1 MSHPLPM
8 HLHLFYSSQAGY
20 AHAISKRLRR
30 QNTCHF
36 ALQLKV
42 QCGKTRTSKHV
53 KTQHQIDPKQ
63 ARTNMPARL

>member
-1 MSHPLPM
+1 MFHPLPM
-8 HLHLFYSSQAGY
+8 HLRFFWSFEAGY
-20 AHAISKRLRR
+20 AHAVSKRPRR
-30 QNTCHF
+30 QKIYHF
-36 ALQLKV
+36 ALLLKV